1 MSDFDQRY
9 AELVQQEM
17 ERRRGDSVMA
27 QDGKVDD
34 DMAEDGKLTKVSW
47 REHSLQEQMRKAII
61 LQSFK
66 EVNQLVES
74 GASLLAEYQ
83 LIDPSGQQ
91 VGTGSALDLA
101 MFHKRYKLIGH
112 MLKWCES
119 VEETQQEEPCYD
131 DYAMLG
137 EWGDEVGLELAEA
150 GTTAGPGASVQAAA
164 LAKESRYVVA
174 WAARDGQAGILKSL
188 LQLGAD
194 ATQPDVE
201 NRSALLL
208 AAMRGR
214 KQCVAMLLQAG
225 ALEQEP
231 CPQELET
238 WLSHWKLAP
247 SCHESAEATEVVE
260 CVQPGSVAQQ
270 ALIAPGAPAVQDRWA
285 NVPHTRAH
293 WSLRPED
300 SPLQLQLEQAIDREG
315 VKQVRELISQE
326 GALNAVFVLDRSKK
340 DYGNALDLMLQRR
353 RFKLAMECASLPEAE
368 GLSRQSS
375 HSLAWAASA
384 GQLNLVRELTRL
396 GAPIGQC
403 DQEGRS
409 ALLLASIRGHSEC
422 VAALLEEGAWE
433 SETSPTQV
441 LEWAAFWRMNCFPQ
455 PA

>member
-17 ERRRGDSVMA
+17 ERRRDGSGMTE
-27 QDGKVDD
+27 DGKVDR
-34 DMAEDGKLTKVSW
+34 DMAEDGKVG
-47 REHSLQEQMRKAII
+47 LQEQMRKAII
-61 LQSFK
+61 LHSFK
-66 EVNQLVES
+66 EVNQLVER
-74 GASLLAEYQ
+74 GASLLAGYQ
-83 LIDPSGQQ
+83 LIDPSGHQ
-91 VGTGSALDLA
+91 VGIGSALDLA

-112 MLKWCES
+112 MLDWCES
-119 VEETQQEEPCYD
+119 VDTQQEEEPCSDYYD

-137 EWGDEVGLELAEA
+137 EWGEEVGLELAET
-150 GTTAGPGASVQAAA
+150 GTTADPSARIQAAI

-174 WAARDGQAGILKSL
+174 WAARDGQAGILQSL

-194 ATQPDVE
+194 ATQPDGE

-214 KQCVAMLLQAG
+214 KQCLAMLLQAG

-247 SCHESAEATEVVE
+247 SCHESAVATEVVE
-260 CVQPGSVAQQ
+260 CVQTGSVAQQ
-270 ALIAPGAPAVQDRWA
+270 ALIAPAALATHDRWA
-285 NVPHTRAH
+285 NVPHARSH
-293 WSLRPED
+293 WSLRPQG

-326 GALNAVFVLDRSKK
+326 GALDAAFVLDQSKK
-340 DYGNALDLMLQRR
+340 DYGNALDLMLQKR
-353 RFKLAMECASLPEAE
+353 RFNLAIECASLPEAE
-368 GLSRQSS
+368 ELARQSS

-384 GQLNLVRELTRL
+384 GQLRLVRELTKL
-396 GAPIGQC
+396 GAAVGQC

-422 VAALLEEGAWE
+422 VAVLLDEGAWE
-433 SETSPTQV
+433 SEACPAQV
-441 LEWAAFWRMNCFPQ
+441 SEWAAFWRMNCFPK